1 MRYSSV
7 ERGRSSRLHLPK
19 GSSAAA
25 AAAAVSP
32 QLNLCYIYI
41 LRAPASIVVVNS
53 ESQLTAVFWPQFG
66 YSQKISM
73 HLLRNWW
80 LLYAVMSVA
89 LPVRGMFD
97 ADEFDAADDADY
109 DVENEQESNINP
121 NLTSTPGSFQVK
133 LGDTVRLPCEID
145 QTANGI
151 VFVWSH
157 NSDLISFNGKIMV
170 RPFNFKFQISSSQ
183 L

>member
-1 MRYSSV
+1 
-7 ERGRSSRLHLPK
+7 
-19 GSSAAA
+19 
-25 AAAAVSP
+25 
-32 QLNLCYIYI
+32 
-41 LRAPASIVVVNS
+41 
-53 ESQLTAVFWPQFG
+53 
-66 YSQKISM
+66 
-73 HLLRNWW
+73 
-80 LLYAVMSVA
+80 
-89 LPVRGMFD
+89 MFD

-183 L
+183 LALLVLPVLTRAITE